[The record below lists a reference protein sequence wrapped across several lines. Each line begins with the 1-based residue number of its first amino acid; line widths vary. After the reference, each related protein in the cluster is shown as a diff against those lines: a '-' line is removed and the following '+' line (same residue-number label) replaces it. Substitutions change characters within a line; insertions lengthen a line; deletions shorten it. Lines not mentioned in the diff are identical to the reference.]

1 MQEFRFRIKK
11 LHVSFLADGFGTH
24 PEHPNFSGCAL
35 TMVENK
41 HPGINTVK
49 NIVIRKESC
58 SHFSLSGGVRCKARG
73 YFAFSPNLGVEG
85 WHERWRVCVMSTV
98 NLIGIKTC
106 PTKIPK
112 KISSNLRFE
121 QRPTVTISTP
131 ESQLHPNI
139 YNDCFSK
146 ISPSFSNRI

>member
-49 NIVIRKESC
+49 NIVIKGKRVVLI
-58 SHFSLSGGVRCKARG
+58 SHS
-73 YFAFSPNLGVEG
+73 LGV
-85 WHERWRVCVMSTV
+85 
-98 NLIGIKTC
+98 
-106 PTKIPK
+106 
-112 KISSNLRFE
+112 
-121 QRPTVTISTP
+121 
-131 ESQLHPNI
+131 
-139 YNDCFSK
+139 
-146 ISPSFSNRI
+146 